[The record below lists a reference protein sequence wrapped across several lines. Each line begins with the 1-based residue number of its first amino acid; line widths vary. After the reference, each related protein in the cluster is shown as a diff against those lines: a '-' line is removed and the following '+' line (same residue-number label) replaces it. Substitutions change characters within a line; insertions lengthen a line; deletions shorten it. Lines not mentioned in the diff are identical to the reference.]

1 MPLLVGMRFAE
12 DVAMTDNLINALVQ
26 DMRPV
31 ERGVVIRRLALAL
44 GLALPISAAIMLA
57 LLGVRPDMP
66 VAVTTPIF
74 WIKSAYTLGIAVF
87 GGLAVLY
94 LAHPGVSGRHALF
107 AALAAFAVVAFCSAI
122 ELGAVPAESRQ
133 ALIMGSSALVC
144 PLFIMGLSLPF
155 LLSNMVLL
163 RRFAPTNLPLAGL
176 AAGLL
181 AGAAGAWV
189 YSFHCTEES
198 LPFLAIW
205 YSGGI
210 ALVGLLG
217 TIIGRWALR
226 W

>member
-1 MPLLVGMRFAE
+1 
-12 DVAMTDNLINALVQ
+12 MTDNLIDALVE

-31 ERGVVIRRLALAL
+31 KRGAIIGRLMLALA
-44 GLALPISAAIMLA
+44 LALPISAVIMLA
-57 LLGVRPDMP
+57 LLGLRPDMP

-74 WIKSAYTLGIAVF
+74 WIKSGYTLVLAAF
-87 GGLAVLY
+87 GGLAVFY
-94 LAHPGVSGRHALF
+94 LARPGLSGRRALL
-107 AALAAFAVVAFCSAI
+107 AALAAFAVVALCSAF
-122 ELGAVPAESRQ
+122 ELAAAPAEIRQ

-144 PLFIMGLSLPF
+144 PLYIIGLSLPF
-155 LLSNMVLL
+155 LLSNLLLL
-163 RRFAPTNLPLAGL
+163 RRLAPTNLALAGL
-176 AAGLL
+176 AAGLF

-189 YSFHCTEES
+189 YSFHCTEET

-217 TIIGRWALR
+217 TLMGKWTLR

>member
-1 MPLLVGMRFAE
+1 
-12 DVAMTDNLINALVQ
+12 MTDNLIDALVE

-31 ERGVVIRRLALAL
+31 RRGVVFRRLALAL
-44 GLALPISAAIMLA
+44 VLALPISAVIMLG
-57 LLGVRPDMP
+57 LLGMRPDMP

-74 WIKSAYTLGIAVF
+74 WIKSVYTLAIAVF

-94 LAHPGVSGRHALF
+94 FARPGVSGRRALF
-107 AALAAFAVVAFCSAI
+107 AALAAFTVVAFCSAI
-122 ELGAVPAESRQ
+122 EIAAVPPETRQ

-144 PLFIMGLSLPF
+144 PLYIIGLSLPF
-155 LLSNMVLL
+155 LLSNMLLL

-176 AAGLL
+176 AAGLF

-189 YSFHCTEES
+189 YSFHCTEET

-217 TIIGRWALR
+217 TVTGRWALR